1 VESVPLPKQPSN
13 LAARGRDASLT
24 LNALATSLASM
35 ASVVK
40 TLSAALLL
48 QINQFKIDVKVS
60 SALKQ

>member
-40 TLSAALLL
+40 ILSAALLL
-48 QINQFKIDVKVS
+48 QINQYKIDVKVS
-60 SALKQ
+60 CVLKQ

>member
-1 VESVPLPKQPSN
+1 MESVPLPKQPSN

-40 TLSAALLL
+40 ILSAALLL
-48 QINQFKIDVKVS
+48 QINQYKIDVKVS
-60 SALKQ
+60 CVLKQ